1 MVIICFFV
9 SIVEVVITLR
19 KSCTIVAPSK
29 KNLRTSLLLI
39 LIIVWNILYF
49 KDMNTNLAPQA
60 LTDIKIYQKLME
72 REMRVLVGYKL
83 RAEEWNTRLNGYK
96 DN

>member
-1 MVIICFFV
+1 
-9 SIVEVVITLR
+9 
-19 KSCTIVAPSK
+19 
-29 KNLRTSLLLI
+29 
-39 LIIVWNILYF
+39 
-49 KDMNTNLAPQA
+49 MNTNLAPQA

-96 DN
+96 DNHDEYDFTELKNTIE